1 MSFSNHR
8 KNVPEAAHRNR
19 SRRYSKG
26 YSRSHIQH
34 IVTSPRTA
42 AFPRAPALTPPRAT
56 PVAPSPNLLPSRSR
70 HFREWG
76 AKLPLNKSGA
86 RPPSTAVNL
95 SARVSFLRV
104 LVSLRLTLAVQIYEV
119 CLFVPRM
126 RARARALTATC
137 LRPHNSLAASCVHA
151 LTGRAYIW
159 IAIYVYPR
167 LSNAYRRRARHNVLI
182 LTRTTHHTLSSLRIL
197 RHLSTRAHKPFPAS
211 SHPTS
216 IPRATNPVEIL
227 SIITSRVGRTNRSIS
242 T

>member
-56 PVAPSPNLLPSRSR
+56 PVAPSPDLLPSRSR

-126 RARARALTATC
+126 RARARVDRDL
-137 LRPHNSLAASCVHA
+137 PPPSQLACCV
-151 LTGRAYIW
+151 L
-159 IAIYVYPR
+159 
-167 LSNAYRRRARHNVLI
+167 RARVDGPRVYMDCHI
-182 LTRTTHHTLSSLRIL
+182 CISS
-197 RHLSTRAHKPFPAS
+197 S
-211 SHPTS
+211 
-216 IPRATNPVEIL
+216 V
-227 SIITSRVGRTNRSIS
+227 
-242 T
+242 